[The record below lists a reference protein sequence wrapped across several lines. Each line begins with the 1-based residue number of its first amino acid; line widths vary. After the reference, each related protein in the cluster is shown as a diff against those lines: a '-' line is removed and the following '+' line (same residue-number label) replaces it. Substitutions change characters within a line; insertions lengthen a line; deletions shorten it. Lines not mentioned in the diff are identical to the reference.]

1 MSTSPLPAFYKSVF
15 RVWNLLR
22 KERREQADSLYW
34 ILQEPVLWG
43 TRLDLPS
50 WAGQN
55 LTTRLQTAGVVT
67 LGQVVALT
75 GPRMD
80 DPSRLAAQL
89 GLTSV
94 RVTQKLLEHWKQRLT
109 GHDRLLLNSSFNP
122 TVKDD
127 DPFPAIF
134 LAPDFKDCSGI
145 LMEHTHL
152 APLDGTTGKTF
163 YRILVKAINK
173 TKLDK
178 RPDTPWRRYLQLAP
192 AARPEWRSFYKPP
205 LSKKHADI
213 HWRVLHGVI
222 AVNSFVSTINP
233 AVEDKCPYCDQRE
246 TVFHCFYECLRL
258 LPLFLFLQTVFTK
271 CGEVFTKQLFILGF
285 KYTRQ
290 HKNKCQL
297 LNFVLGQAKMA
308 VYFSRRRKVED
319 GFIVEPVTVCI
330 NMMKSR
336 LLIDFNYFKAAG
348 DLDSF
353 QQVWCFNQA
362 LCSVENHTLQ
372 FGDVLM

>member
-1 MSTSPLPAFYKSVF
+1 M
-15 RVWNLLR
+15 WNLLR

-55 LTTRLQTAGVVT
+55 QTTRQQTAGVVT

-80 DPSRLAAQL
+80 DPSGLAAQL

-109 GHDRLLLNSSFNP
+109 GHDRLLLNSSFNQ

-145 LMEHTHL
+145 SMEHTHL
-152 APLDGTTGKTF
+152 APLVGTTGKTF
-163 YRILVKAINK
+163 YRILVKAINR

-178 RPDTPWRRYLQLAP
+178 RSDTPWRRYLQLAP

-222 AVNSFVSTINP
+222 AVNSFV
-233 AVEDKCPYCDQRE
+233 
-246 TVFHCFYECLRL
+246 L
-258 LPLFLFLQTVFTK
+258 
-271 CGEVFTKQLFILGF
+271 
-285 KYTRQ
+285 
-290 HKNKCQL
+290 
-297 LNFVLGQAKMA
+297 
-308 VYFSRRRKVED
+308 
-319 GFIVEPVTVCI
+319 
-330 NMMKSR
+330 
-336 LLIDFNYFKAAG
+336 
-348 DLDSF
+348 
-353 QQVWCFNQA
+353 
-362 LCSVENHTLQ
+362 
-372 FGDVLM
+372 

>member
-1 MSTSPLPAFYKSVF
+1 M
-15 RVWNLLR
+15 
-22 KERREQADSLYW
+22 
-34 ILQEPVLWG
+34 
-43 TRLDLPS
+43 
-50 WAGQN
+50 
-55 LTTRLQTAGVVT
+55 
-67 LGQVVALT
+67 
-75 GPRMD
+75 
-80 DPSRLAAQL
+80 
-89 GLTSV
+89 
-94 RVTQKLLEHWKQRLT
+94 EHWKQRLT
-109 GHDRLLLNSSFNP
+109 GHDRLLLNSSFNQKV
-122 TVKDD
+122 TDD

-145 LMEHTHL
+145 LMEYTHL
-152 APLDGTTGKTF
+152 APLDGTTGKLF
-163 YRILVKAINK
+163 YRILMKAINR
-173 TKLDK
+173 TKLNK

-271 CGEVFTKQLFILGF
+271 CGEVFTKQFFILGF

-353 QQVWCFNQA
+353 QQAWCFNQV
-362 LCSVENHTLQ
+362 LCSGENHTLQ